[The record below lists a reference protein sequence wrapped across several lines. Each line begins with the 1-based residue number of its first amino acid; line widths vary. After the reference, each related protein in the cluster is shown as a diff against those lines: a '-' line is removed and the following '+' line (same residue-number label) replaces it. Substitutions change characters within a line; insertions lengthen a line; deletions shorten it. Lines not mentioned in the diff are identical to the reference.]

1 MVLCR
6 VLLFPP
12 LLSLSPPSFFL
23 FSRTPSLTLPLPSHS
38 LLHTTFLT
46 SLPSSHPSL
55 LHVPPSLTPS
65 LPHIPPFLTSL
76 PPSHPSL
83 PHTPSLSQA
92 GRPAR
97 RVWWFSGE
105 QSWARSRTG
114 GSART
119 GRGNKQRPS
128 LSGAETGER
137 EWVTESKRKGG
148 GRREERGREGEG
160 GKGGEREVGRW
171 CLCVY
176 KCGGR

>member
-55 LHVPPSLTPS
+55 PHSLSSSHPSLPHSLSSSHPSLPHIPPSLTSLPSSHPSLTSLPPSYPSLPHSLPPS

-76 PPSHPSL
+76 PPSHPLSL
-83 PHTPSLSQA
+83 TGWKTCAQSMMIF
-92 GRPAR
+92 R
-97 RVWWFSGE
+97 RAVVS
-105 QSWARSRTG
+105 
-114 GSART
+114 
-119 GRGNKQRPS
+119 
-128 LSGAETGER
+128 
-137 EWVTESKRKGG
+137 
-148 GRREERGREGEG
+148 
-160 GKGGEREVGRW
+160 
-171 CLCVY
+171 
-176 KCGGR
+176 